1 MKVYIIES
9 VFWDVYFD
17 TLILLKKTIWGKEQ
31 KGMRIMSRNSSI
43 MVYHR
48 PECRYAGKIRKK
60 NQIKMDWEDA
70 EWKGYRPCKCCDGI
84 EFLYK
89 LEKGKIERY
98 MEQSNMNVDLK
109 DRKIY
114 VRTDVECWKIIYK
127 IREQRFIL
135 LHRNYVNGRICLE
148 DADKVPF
155 HRQGDM
161 PEAGSIMKYLKYIK
175 EHDEFKQNA
184 PKDYRKLP
192 QNTERQKLYYRA
204 AKKREEKRSAK
215 RLDSLFLLIEKQE
228 GIKQLSYC

>member
-1 MKVYIIES
+1 
-9 VFWDVYFD
+9 
-17 TLILLKKTIWGKEQ
+17 
-31 KGMRIMSRNSSI
+31 MRIMSRNSSD

-48 PECRYAGKIRKK
+48 LECRYVGKIQKR
-60 NQIKMDWEDA
+60 NWIKMEWEDA

-89 LEKGKIERY
+89 LEKDRIERY
-98 MEQSNMNVDLK
+98 AGQSSMDVDLRDK
-109 DRKIY
+109 KVY
-114 VRTDVECWKIIYK
+114 VRTDVGCWKIVYK

-148 DADKVPF
+148 DVEKVPF

-184 PKDYRKLP
+184 PKNYRKLP
-192 QNTERQKLYYRA
+192 QNTERQKLYYRT

-215 RLDSLFLLIEKQE
+215 RLDSLFLMIERQE
-228 GIKQLSYC
+228 GIKQLSCC

>member
-1 MKVYIIES
+1 MKVYIVKS
-9 VFWDVYFD
+9 VFWDAYSD

-48 PECRYAGKIRKK
+48 PECRYVGKIRKK
-60 NQIKMDWEDA
+60 NWIKMDWEDA

-89 LEKGKIERY
+89 LEKEKIERY

-114 VRTDVECWKIIYK
+114 VRTDVGCWKIIYK

-135 LHRNYVNGRICLE
+135 LHRNYVNGRVCLE

-161 PEAGSIMKYLKYIK
+161 SESGSIMKYLKYIK

-192 QNTERQKLYYRA
+192 QNTERQKLYYRT

-228 GIKQLSYC
+228 GIKQLSYR